1 MFGSDLAHID
11 VRFAPRERAAVLRRI
26 LSVIVAAMLSV
37 SLVPSAAWAQTDA
50 SVGQSDA
57 SVHTTLEPQ
66 DASGQLSIE
75 EPSVAEE
82 LAASVQEDNATPAQE
97 GAPEPFA
104 DVLGSAPEGFGVSV
118 MSNEESEAAAVQL
131 FGVELAKP
139 ASFELGTT
147 LEAKA
152 YTGPSYAPT
161 YVTEGVA
168 YTWKYAETDSPS
180 YTTVWTAIEGAT
192 ESTFTVSDEFYL
204 GKCLAVSASAGA
216 NSVDFGYPYG
226 YGPFKPA
233 GAVDIYSAFLSNGAE
248 ITSTFAVGDTVMVR
262 AKEKGASD
270 FIDPGKLT
278 YQWLASSDGSSFSEI
293 PGATQ
298 ESLVLDAGYQG
309 KYVKC
314 ELAAKVGGST
324 YTTRATSK
332 IAAAGS
338 VNVTSVKL
346 DKTGK
351 LHVGDAVTATATA
364 ASGDVTND
372 PGVAW
377 AWYCGDSAYT
387 TDEKIE
393 GAAGS
398 SLVVTEALLGKFL
411 EARADGGYGEK
422 DSPAAGPVVKNGSVE
437 LYKVEAAGSAR
448 VGATLTA
455 KAYESA
461 YAQVADGALVDYQWQ
476 YAKTN
481 TTSDAAFKDIPGAT
495 GKTYT
500 VGETIDGASSLG
512 TYLRVKA
519 VSDGAVVSTKQPSYY
534 GSTYVD
540 PIGPIRLEGAY
551 ELSSVKLSSSGQGM
565 QAGNVI
571 TPTAQVKDGY
581 YEKDAPSDAKVTYSW
596 WVSEGGEYRPLAEGV
611 ASDGALTLSAP
622 LVGKQVKVSA
632 NALVEGNEPQSAAFT
647 VLGAGEYALLRV
659 TLNPGSGDLFTG
671 DEVAAKVQAKGLSGT
686 SYGDDVTDD
695 VAISWSVAESADGA
709 FVPLADA
716 DAARLSIPSEAAGRY
731 LKVTATSGSSTI
743 EAVTP
748 SAVVASGSLE
758 GAAKKLEKAGF
769 RPNPV
774 YGENDNVNDVVE
786 AKLVELGYDDV
797 AVTTKAAKA
806 RQTNENATVGVS
818 TADGD
823 ENGRITY
830 FFMDP
835 DKASSSY
842 MSYTQLRQMDFTFTL
857 LRGDEAYEYAPG
869 YAGTIPWDDGKV
881 VELLEQKAAALAPG
895 FALGDEAA
903 SVTQNLTLPYK
914 LSDGSG
920 AAKSWSSVSW
930 DSSDSSVI
938 AIGGSA
944 WADRTGKI
952 TRTAADRIVMLTATV
967 SAGSISL
974 SGGPGTTIDKTFEV
988 TVKGDPE
995 KVAAEKAALE
1005 QKVQANFTYE
1015 NVRLAETGEMA
1026 DKDALTG
1033 DLSLPKPATIGVDG
1047 KYYQVAYSAS
1057 TDAVVPN
1064 GWAGKVYRPL
1074 PGEEP
1079 GAVDIVVTVTDKANA
1094 EITASKA
1101 LSFRVTPLE
1110 QGGIDREI
1118 ELMDR
1123 AEAGYFAALANGQD
1137 ASAVEAN
1144 LHAFQK
1150 ASFDADGNL
1159 AWAYDRDAAAAAGDG
1174 IVPVDLAGYDPMG
1187 SAGWRLFRSSAPTV
1201 VSHENLLVTQPEYNT
1216 QVTVSSRLASE
1227 KYARYAERYPDN
1239 ADLQKLAGRD
1249 VSATFTVKGASGQE
1263 DPHVIS
1269 TCSVIGVD
1277 KDGAAQTW
1285 AAALPYTLDNGA
1297 TAADLSEAAF
1307 AATGL
1312 AADFEVGKWGWQ
1324 LNSIT
1329 SPFDAAVMLPSW
1341 DAATEKGWM
1350 FYVNGKDPGVGAGSY
1365 VLQPGDSVIWR
1376 YGAWNDPAPTDKLS
1390 VTCSVIGVDSHGA
1403 PQTWASPV
1411 GFATDEGA
1419 TAADLSEAL
1428 FEQAG
1433 LPVETSMGAYGWYLT
1448 SIASPYTGEVLA
1460 SKETSPGVWA
1470 FWQLF
1475 VNGEAATVGAGGY
1488 TLQAGDEVV
1497 WCYGADGTLPG
1508 QVAATCEVIGLD
1520 ANGNAQVWASEA
1532 TYRMVEGA
1540 TAADL
1545 SEQLFAA
1552 RGMHAQYGV
1561 GAWGWVLESITS
1573 PHDATFTLANESESP
1588 YRYWQLFVN
1597 GVSSDDGAGLVVL
1610 KPGDRVTWCYSAYG
1624 SSLPDPDEVVPD
1636 PYAPRPSYDSAWS
1649 GFGGGSAVERP
1660 TPTQSAEPA
1669 WSYDYREG
1677 ATGDV
1682 SVSEPLIV
1690 NGDVYLV
1697 VNGEL
1702 RVVDAATGAI
1712 KKGRS
1717 GNDLRA
1723 NVGGTSAYCNR
1734 PVYADGV
1741 VIVPSDDGS
1750 LAAFT
1755 ADELVCVWKT
1765 KPLETDGERGYQSL
1779 SSLTV
1784 NGSYVFAAFTAV
1796 GAGGRGAGGVRL
1808 CVDVRDGSV
1817 KWEQR
1822 DEPAEQGGAAGY
1834 YWAGAA
1840 ASGADL
1846 VVGNDA
1852 GLVQLVDG
1860 STGAVKA
1867 ALEVGAS
1874 VRAGVVALPA
1884 AARSGEIG
1892 LFAVVSSDGV
1902 LHLVAREDDR
1912 LVETGSVKFAAKST
1926 STPTVA
1932 GGKAF
1937 VCGLDAD
1944 QRHGTLSVID
1954 LTSLSV
1960 ERTVRGGL
1968 GEAQSAPLVSVQSDG
1983 TFAYFTCNG
1992 LPGGVYGYRLGDD
2005 AAYALF
2011 TPAVGEQNYCM
2022 ASVVADEKGNL
2033 YYTNDAGR
2041 LFALKGLDGVK
2052 VMFDAR
2058 GGSFVGSA
2066 YVARGKA
2073 VLRPADPVRDG
2084 YAFAGWFSDEA
2095 CMSPW
2100 DFDVPLNGE
2109 EAELTLYAKWIEKTG
2124 QQDGRPGSNPQ
2135 PSLPPNAQ
2143 APLGGTVAAAHA
2155 PLTQEAAARAE
2166 ADADKASKQAAV
2178 RAASA
2183 RDGAKGSA
2191 AADGGVDGGAP
2202 GGVNPWA
2209 VGGIVVGVAG
2219 LAAVAAYAVLARR
2232 RPGVPA
2238 GNTKGRG

>member
-1 MFGSDLAHID
+1 M
-11 VRFAPRERAAVLRRI
+11 
-26 LSVIVAAMLSV
+26 
-37 SLVPSAAWAQTDA
+37 T
-50 SVGQSDA
+50 
-57 SVHTTLEPQ
+57 
-66 DASGQLSIE
+66 
-75 EPSVAEE
+75 
-82 LAASVQEDNATPAQE
+82 
-97 GAPEPFA
+97 
-104 DVLGSAPEGFGVSV
+104 
-118 MSNEESEAAAVQL
+118 AAAVQL
-131 FGVELAKP
+131 SGVELAKP
-139 ASFELGTT
+139 ASLELGTT

-152 YTGPSYAPT
+152 YTGSSFAPT
-161 YVTEGVA
+161 YVAEGVA
-168 YTWKYAETDSPS
+168 YTWKYAETSSPS
-180 YTTVWTAIEGAT
+180 YSTEWTAIEGVT
-192 ESTFTVSDEFYL
+192 GSTFSVTDEFYL
-204 GKCLAVSASAGA
+204 GKCISVSASAGA

-226 YGPFKPA
+226 YGPFKLA
-233 GAVDIYSAFLSNGAE
+233 GAVDIYSASLSNGSS
-248 ITSTFAVGDTVMVR
+248 STYVYAVGDTVTAQ
-262 AKEKGASD
+262 AKEKGASG
-270 FIDPGKLT
+270 FIDPDKLG
-278 YQWLASSDGSSFSEI
+278 YQWLVSSDGSSFSEI
-293 PGATQ
+293 SDATQ
-298 ESLVLDAGYQG
+298 ASLSLDASYQG
-309 KYVKC
+309 TYVKC

-324 YTTRATSK
+324 YTTRATNK

-351 LHVGDAVTATATA
+351 LRVGDVVTASASAT
-364 ASGDVTND
+364 SGDVTDD
-372 PGVAW
+372 PGVTW
-377 AWYCGDSAYT
+377 SWYCGDSAYG

-393 GAAGS
+393 GAAGNV
-398 SLVVTEALLGKFL
+398 LVVTDALLGKYL

-422 DSPAAGPVVKNGSVE
+422 DSSAAGPVVKAGSVE
-437 LYKVEAAGSAR
+437 LYKVEASGSAR

-461 YAQVADGALVDYQWQ
+461 YAQVPDNASVDYQWQ
-476 YAKTN
+476 YAETN

-500 VGETIDGASSLG
+500 VGETIDGSSSLG
-512 TYLRVKA
+512 KYLRVKA
-519 VSDGAVVSTKQPSYY
+519 VSDGTVVSTKQPSYY

-540 PIGPIRLEGAY
+540 PIGPIMLEGAY
-551 ELSSVKLSSSGQGM
+551 ELSSVKLASSGQGM

-596 WVSEGGEYRPLAEGV
+596 WVRENGEYQPLTEGV
-611 ASDGALTLSAP
+611 APDGKLALSAS

-632 NALVEGNEPQSAAFT
+632 NALVEGNDPESAACT
-647 VLGAGEYALLRV
+647 VLDAGEYDLLRV
-659 TLNPGSGDLFTG
+659 TLSPSSGDLFTG
-671 DEVAAKVQAKGLSGT
+671 DEITAKVQAKSLSNV
-686 SYGDDVTDD
+686 SFGDDVTGD
-695 VAISWSVAESADGA
+695 VTVSWSVAESKDGA

-716 DAARLSIPSEAAGRY
+716 DAASLSIPSEAAGKY
-731 LKVTATSGSSTI
+731 LKVTATSGSSSV
-743 EAVTP
+743 EAVTS
-748 SAVVASGSLE
+748 SAVVASDSLE
-758 GAAKKLEKAGF
+758 GAAKRLEKDGF
-769 RPNPV
+769 RPSPV
-774 YGENDNVNDVVE
+774 YGEDDNINDVVE
-786 AKLVELGYDDV
+786 AKLAELGCGDV
-797 AVTTKAAKA
+797 SVTTKSAQA

-818 TADGD
+818 VADGD

-835 DKASSSY
+835 DKASGSY
-842 MSYTQLRQMDFTFTL
+842 MSYTQLRQMDFVFTL
-857 LRGDEAYEYAPG
+857 SRADETYEYAPG

-881 VELLEQKAAALAPG
+881 AELLEQKAAALAPG
-895 FALGDEAA
+895 FASGDEAIA
-903 SVTQNLTLPYK
+903 VTRNLTLPYK

-920 AAKSWSSVSW
+920 VAKSWSSVSW
-930 DSSDSSVI
+930 ASSDASVV
-938 AIGGSA
+938 AVDGYGWS
-944 WADRTGKI
+944 DYTGKV
-952 TRTAADRIVMLTATV
+952 TRTAADRVVTLTATV
-967 SAGSISL
+967 SAGTISS
-974 SGGPGTTIDKTFEV
+974 SGGPSTTIDKTFEV

-995 KVAAEKAALE
+995 KIAAEKAALE
-1005 QKVQANFTYE
+1005 QKVQANFTYDS
-1015 NVRLAETGEMA
+1015 VKLAETGTVA

-1033 DLSLPKPATIGVDG
+1033 DLSLPKPGTIGVDG
-1047 KYYQVAYSAS
+1047 KYYQVVYSAS
-1057 TDAVVPN
+1057 TGAVVPN

-1079 GAVDIVVTVTDKANA
+1079 AAVDIVVTVTDKANA

-1118 ELMDR
+1118 ALMDR

-1137 ASAVEAN
+1137 ASAVEAD

-1150 ASFDADGNL
+1150 AYFDADGNL

-1187 SAGWRLFRSSAPTV
+1187 SAGWRLFKSSAPTV
-1201 VSHENLLVTQPEYNT
+1201 VSHENLLVTQPEYNA

-1239 ADLQKLAGRD
+1239 AAFQKLAGRD
-1249 VSATFTVKGASGQE
+1249 VSATFTVKGTSGLE
-1263 DPHVIS
+1263 DPYVTA

-1285 AAALPYTLDNGA
+1285 AAASPYTLDNGA

-1307 AATGL
+1307 ATAGL
-1312 AADFEVGKWGWQ
+1312 TVDSGIGQYGYF
-1324 LNSIT
+1324 LNAIT
-1329 SPFDAAVMLPSW
+1329 SPFDAGLTLRW
-1341 DAATEKGWM
+1341 DEATGRYWQL
-1350 FYVNGKDPGVGAGSY
+1350 FVNGQAASTGAEGCT
-1365 VLQPGDSVIWR
+1365 LQPGDSVIWC
-1376 YGAWNDPAPTDKLS
+1376 YSAWGDPAPTDKLS
-1390 VTCSVIGVDSHGA
+1390 VACSIIGADGNGNA
-1403 PQTWASPV
+1403 QTWVSETA
-1411 GFATDEGA
+1411 FAVDEGS

-1428 FEQAG
+1428 FAKAG
-1433 LPVETSMGAYGWYLT
+1433 IACTVDTAYGWYLSDVT
-1448 SIASPYTGEVLA
+1448 SPYDPDQTLGWDSA
-1460 SKETSPGVWA
+1460 SGA
-1470 FWQLF
+1470 YWQLF
-1475 VNGEAATVGAGGY
+1475 VNGIWSEVGAEGY
-1488 TLQAGDEVV
+1488 ALQAGDSVT
-1497 WCYGADGTLPG
+1497 WYYAADGAALPG

-1520 ANGNAQVWASEA
+1520 GNGNAQVWANEDRYVM
-1532 TYRMVEGA
+1532 TEGA

-1545 SEQLFAA
+1545 TEQLFAA
-1552 RGMHAQYGV
+1552 TRLEADYSLTEYG
-1561 GAWGWVLESITS
+1561 LFLNSITS
-1573 PHDATFTLANESESP
+1573 PYDSEMKLSSKETSPGVWTF
-1588 YRYWQLFVN
+1588 WQLFVN
-1597 GVSSDDGAGLVVL
+1597 GEPSQLGASGVMLQSGDQVV
-1610 KPGDRVTWCYSAYG
+1610 WCYTDASE
-1624 SSLPDPDEVVPD
+1624 LPNTDEVVVN

-1649 GFGGGSAVERP
+1649 GFGGGLAGAAVERP
-1660 TPTQSAEPA
+1660 TPTQSAEQA

-1702 RVVDAATGAI
+1702 RVVDAATGTI
-1712 KKGRS
+1712 KKDRS

-1723 NVGGTSAYCNR
+1723 NVGGASAYCNR

-1755 ADELVCVWKT
+1755 ADGLVCVWKT

-1784 NGSYVFAAFTAV
+1784 NGSYAFAAFTAV
-1796 GAGGRGAGGVRL
+1796 GAGGLGTGGVRL

-1840 ASGADL
+1840 ASDADL

-1874 VRAGVVALPA
+1874 VRAGVVALPV
-1884 AARSGEIG
+1884 AARSGEAG

-1944 QRHGTLSVID
+1944 QRYGTLSVID
-1954 LTSLSV
+1954 LASLSV
-1960 ERTVRGGL
+1960 ECTVRGGL

-2011 TPAVGEQNYCM
+2011 TPAAGEQSYCM
-2022 ASVVADEKGNL
+2022 ASVAADEKGNL

-2052 VMFDAR
+2052 VTFDAR
-2058 GGSFVGSA
+2058 GGSFVASA

-2084 YAFAGWFSDEA
+2084 YTFGGWFSDEA
-2095 CMSPW
+2095 CTSPW
-2100 DFDVPLNGE
+2100 NFDTALNA
-2109 EAELTLYAKWIEKTG
+2109 EAELTLYAKWVENTG
-2124 QQDGRPGSNPQ
+2124 QQGGRPAEGSQ
-2135 PSLPPNAQ
+2135 PSATPNAQ

-2155 PLTQEAAARAE
+2155 PLTQEAAVQAK
-2166 ADADKASKQAAV
+2166 ADTGKASEQAA
-2178 RAASA
+2178 A
-2183 RDGAKGSA
+2183 GATSSLGGA
-2191 AADGGVDGGAP
+2191 NATAADGGAVDGDAP

-2238 GNTKGRG
+2238 GNTKGRS

>member
-1 MFGSDLAHID
+1 MTIGSDAARAREGSAGIFKKTLSLLLACAL
-11 VRFAPRERAAVLRRI
+11 V
-26 LSVIVAAMLSV
+26 V
-37 SLVPSAAWAQTDA
+37 SLAPHAAWAEA
-50 SVGQSDA
+50 
-57 SVHTTLEPQ
+57 
-66 DASGQLSIE
+66 
-75 EPSVAEE
+75 
-82 LAASVQEDNATPAQE
+82 AASVEQDDAAAQPVSENQGPLEEQEVEDASSFQGERA
-97 GAPEPFA
+97 F
-104 DVLGSAPEGFGVSV
+104 D
-118 MSNEESEAAAVQL
+118 EESAAETAHADALAKRGESQGGPASATAVSDQVAEAAAVQ
-131 FGVELAKP
+131 
-139 ASFELGTT
+139 
-147 LEAKA
+147 
-152 YTGPSYAPT
+152 
-161 YVTEGVA
+161 
-168 YTWKYAETDSPS
+168 
-180 YTTVWTAIEGAT
+180 
-192 ESTFTVSDEFYL
+192 
-204 GKCLAVSASAGA
+204 
-216 NSVDFGYPYG
+216 
-226 YGPFKPA
+226 PA
-233 GAVDIYSAFLSNGAE
+233 GAVDIYSASLSNGSS
-248 ITSTFAVGDTVMVR
+248 STYVYAVGDTVMVR

-338 VNVTSVKL
+338 VNVTSVKI

-351 LHVGDAVTATATA
+351 LRVGDAVTATATA

-372 PGVAW
+372 PGVVW

-422 DSPAAGPVVKNGSVE
+422 DSSAAGPVVKNGSVE

-519 VSDGAVVSTKQPSYY
+519 VSDGSVVSTKQPSYY

-671 DEVAAKVQAKGLSGT
+671 DEIAAKVQAKGLSGT

-695 VAISWSVAESADGA
+695 VAISWSVAESTDGA

-716 DAARLSIPSEAAGRY
+716 GDARLSIPSEAAGRY
-731 LKVTATSGSSTI
+731 LKVTATSGSSTV

-748 SAVVASGSLE
+748 SAVVASDSLE

-857 LRGDEAYEYAPG
+857 SRGDEAYEYAPG

-952 TRTAADRIVMLTATV
+952 TRTAADRTVTLTATV
-967 SAGSISL
+967 SAGSISS

-1079 GAVDIVVTVTDKANA
+1079 AAVDIVVTVTDKANA

-1101 LSFRVTPLE
+1101 LSFRVAPLE

-1118 ELMDR
+1118 ALMDC

-1159 AWAYDRDAAAAAGDG
+1159 AWAYDRDATAAAGDG

-1263 DPHVIS
+1263 DPRVIS

-1329 SPFDAAVMLPSW
+1329 SPFDAAVMLSSW

-1376 YGAWNDPAPTDKLS
+1376 YGAWSDPAPTDKLS
-1390 VTCSVIGVDSHGA
+1390 VTCSVIGADSHGA

-1411 GFATDEGA
+1411 GFAMDEGA

-1433 LPVETSMGAYGWYLT
+1433 LPAETSMGAYGWYLT

-1552 RGMHAQYGV
+1552 RDIEASFDPNGTY
-1561 GAWGWVLESITS
+1561 GWVLESITS
-1573 PHDATFTLANESESP
+1573 PHDAAFTLANESESP

-1597 GVSSDDGAGLVVL
+1597 GVSSDDSAGLVVL
-1610 KPGDRVTWCYSAYG
+1610 KPGDRVTWCYTAG

-1702 RVVDAATGAI
+1702 RVVDAATGTI

-1796 GAGGRGAGGVRL
+1796 GAGGRGTGGVRL

-1926 STPTVA
+1926 STPTLA

-2052 VMFDAR
+2052 VTFDAR

-2084 YAFAGWFSDEA
+2084 YTFAGWFSDEA
-2095 CMSPW
+2095 CTSPW
-2100 DFDVPLNGE
+2100 GFDVPLNG

-2143 APLGGTVAAAHA
+2143 APLGGTVAAVHA

-2191 AADGGVDGGAP
+2191 DADGGVGGGAP

-2238 GNTKGRG
+2238 GSTKGRG